1 MNFPTQMDQLIH
13 DHQGARHADART
25 HRLARA
31 ARRTR
36 RAPRRPIPAGAR
48 RRPDA
53 TELVMQLGAEVERLT
68 SSPSLDR
75 RTDRVAAALLVSA
88 SAALDGPARS
98 VGLEPVPAGTPVI
111 VTGRWLARL
120 AERTAG
126 GGLPLDAARTA
137 ELIEIVADLR
147 SLSGGPATPAAA
159 PVVERARMPARRPA
173 TVRLSAG

>member
-13 DHQGARHADART
+13 DHQGARHADARA

-31 ARRTR
+31 ARHARPGR
-36 RAPRRPIPAGAR
+36 RRPLPAGAR

-53 TELVMQLGAEVERLT
+53 TELLMQLGIEVDRLT
-68 SSPSLDR
+68 SAPLDN
-75 RTDRVAAALLVSA
+75 RTERVAAALLVSA
-88 SAALDGPARS
+88 SATLDRPARS

-120 AERTAG
+120 AERTADA
-126 GGLPLDAARTA
+126 GLPVDAARTA
-137 ELIEIVADLR
+137 ELAEIVADLR
-147 SLSGGPATPAAA
+147 SISAGPALPAAA
-159 PVVERARMPARRPA
+159 LVVERSRVPARRPA